1 MKKDL
6 LHTPEG
12 VRDIYNEECARKLV
26 LQNRLEDVCMA
37 YGYNHIQ
44 TPTLEFF
51 DVFSKER
58 GCIPSFEMF
67 KLFDRYGNTMVMRP
81 DMTPSIARTAAKY
94 YAENVLPVKLWY
106 EGNIFINGSQYY
118 QGKLKET
125 TSIGAELIG
134 DNSIDADFEIISMVI
149 DCMKNSGLKEFQVEI
164 GNVSFFKGLLHE
176 VGICGDEEEML
187 VSLIQEKNYIGVE
200 ELLDSLHIDKHIAR
214 VLLELPQMFGS
225 VDVLDRARNLT
236 SNKTCMEAI
245 DRLHALYDL
254 CKITGVEKYISFDLG
269 LLSKHSY
276 YTGLIFYAYTFGT
289 GEPVAGGGR
298 YDNLLGQFGCDKPSI
313 GFSITVDSLMAAIT
327 RQGLNIPV
335 DITGILLIYHAG
347 NVVQAIFLADKLR
360 ARNIP
365 VSIIA
370 YNEKKSEM
378 QYCEYAL
385 HSQLAYVVM
394 LPKFSGDS
402 SASDRALSGEAFS
415 NGNLSDE
422 KLFHEI
428 LENKK
433 VNIFSSKHRIKK
445 EMTIADL
452 LKSSE
457 EMRKL

>member
-1 MKKDL
+1 MEGIMKKDL

-12 VRDIYNEECARKLV
+12 VRDIYNGECAKKLV
-26 LQNRLEDVCMA
+26 LQNRLKDVCMA
-37 YGYNHIQ
+37 YGYNNIQ

-81 DMTPSIARTAAKY
+81 DMTPSVARTAAKY
-94 YAENVLPVKLWY
+94 YAENILPVKLWY
-106 EGNIFINGSQYY
+106 EGNIFINVSQHY

-149 DCMKNSGLKEFQVEI
+149 DCMKNAGLKEFQVEV
-164 GNVSFFKGLLHE
+164 GNVSFFRGLLCE
-176 VGICGDEEEML
+176 AGICGDEEEML
-187 VSLIQEKNYIGVE
+187 ISLIQEKNYIGVE
-200 ELLDSLHIDKHIAR
+200 ELLDSLHIDKHIAN

-225 VDVLDRARNLT
+225 VDVLDRARKLT
-236 SNKTCMEAI
+236 NNKTCIEAI
-245 DRLHALYDL
+245 DRLCALYDL
-254 CKITGVEKYISFDLG
+254 CKITGAEKYISFDLG

-276 YTGLIFYAYTFGT
+276 YTGFIFYAYTFGT

-327 RQGLNIPV
+327 RQGLHIPV
-335 DITGILLIYHAG
+335 DIMGMLLIYHTG
-347 NVVQAIFLADKLR
+347 NVVQAILIADKLR

-365 VSIIA
+365 VSMIA
-370 YNEKKSEM
+370 YNENKTEQ

-385 HSQLAYVVM
+385 NSQLAHVVM
-394 LPKFSGDS
+394 LPKFEKDNNI
-402 SASDRALSGEAFS
+402 S
-415 NGNLSDE
+415 NMDISCDIPE
-422 KLFHEI
+422 DTTV
-428 LENKK
+428 K
-433 VNIFSSKHRIKK
+433 VLSSKHFIKK
-445 EMTIADL
+445 EMMIADL
-452 LKSSE
+452 LQGKV
-457 EMRKL
+457 K

>member
-12 VRDIYNEECARKLV
+12 VRDIYNGECARKLV
-26 LQNRLEDVCMA
+26 LQNRLKDVCMA

-81 DMTPSIARTAAKY
+81 DMTPSVARTAAKY
-94 YAENVLPVKLWY
+94 YAENILPVKLWY
-106 EGNIFINGSQYY
+106 EGNIFINVSQYY

-149 DCMKNSGLKEFQVEI
+149 DCMKNAGLKEFQVEV
-164 GNVSFFKGLLHE
+164 GNVSFFRGLLSE
-176 VGICGDEEEML
+176 AGICGDEEEML
-187 VSLIQEKNYIGVE
+187 ISLIQEKNYIGVE
-200 ELLDSLHIDKHIAR
+200 ELLNSLHIDKHIAN

-236 SNKTCMEAI
+236 DNKTCMEAI
-245 DRLHALYDL
+245 DRLCTLYEL
-254 CKITGVEKYISFDLG
+254 CKITGAEKYISFDLG

-276 YTGLIFYAYTFGT
+276 YTGFIFYAYTFGT

-313 GFSITVDSLMAAIT
+313 GFSIMVAAIA
-327 RQGLNIPV
+327 RQGLHIPV
-335 DITGILLIYHAG
+335 DITGVLLLYHAG
-347 NVVQAIFLADKLR
+347 NVVQAISMADKLR
-360 ARNIP
+360 ARNVP
-365 VSIIA
+365 VSTIA
-370 YNEKKSEM
+370 YNENKTIQ

-385 HSQLAYVVM
+385 NSQLAHVVM
-394 LPKFSGDS
+394 LPKFEEESKDS
-402 SASDRALSGEAFS
+402 NIDVSC
-415 NGNLSDE
+415 
-422 KLFHEI
+422 EI
-428 LENKK
+428 PQDAMIT
-433 VNIFSSKHRIKK
+433 VCSSKHCTQK
-445 EMTIADL
+445 EITIADL
-452 LKSSE
+452 LGGKV
-457 EMRKL
+457 K